1 MSTQCRLGRTQL
13 CIRIKDRCNE
23 IYGCKM
29 VTLLLSVYLPG
40 SMWFSIM
47 ATMPYVGLQIFKYHL
62 HEVAY
67 VIPVPDI
74 ICAT

>member
-1 MSTQCRLGRTQL
+1 
-13 CIRIKDRCNE
+13 
-23 IYGCKM
+23 M